1 MGIMEKKE
9 RTPTIHK
16 KEMLLNKDKLKEIL
30 DRRGLEYIGFHDKL
44 TGENSKYGLD
54 LTYKGFMSLLSNR
67 STWKLLYAHAICD
80 LLLINYTEIFELV
93 DVDFDKEM
101 KKREKWKAYKKN

>member
-1 MGIMEKKE
+1 MAKE

-16 KEMLLNKDKLKEIL
+16 KEMVINKNKFKEIL
-30 DRRGLEYIGFHDKL
+30 DRRGMEYLEFHEKL
-44 TGENSKYGLD
+44 AGRDSKYGLD

-80 LLLINYTEIFELV
+80 LLHINYMDIFELV

-101 KKREKWKAYKKN
+101 KKREKWKKYKEDKEK